1 VTGVS
6 AVVPAHDEADV
17 IADVVRDCYV
27 HGDVDE
33 VVVVDDG
40 SRDATAERARQAG
53 ARVVRLARRGG
64 KGRAVRTGA
73 AAARGDVLV
82 FLDGDG
88 QDPARD
94 IPSLVAAIDRGA
106 DLAIGSRFVGTF
118 EPGAI
123 TALDRLGNRMLTQ
136 VLAWLYARPISDS
149 QAGFKAIRRQL
160 FDDLE
165 LRADGFDIEAELLAR
180 AILQGASIVEVPV
193 TRRARVRGQSRLR
206 RVPDGLR
213 ILSRIV
219 AVRLGEFG
227 KTRPRRSSAC

>member
-1 VTGVS
+1 MTTVS
-6 AVVPAHDEADV
+6 AIVPARDEAAA
-17 IADVVRDCYV
+17 IAAVVHDCWVY
-27 HGDVDE
+27 GDVDE

-40 SRDATAERARQAG
+40 SQDATAEVARRAG
-53 ARVVRLARRGG
+53 ARVVALGRRGG

-88 QDPARD
+88 QDPAID
-94 IPSLVAAIDRGA
+94 IPRLVDAIAAGA
-106 DLAIGSRFVGTF
+106 DLAIGSRFCGTF

-123 TALDRLGNRMLTQ
+123 TAIDRVGNRMLSL
-136 VLAWLYARPISDS
+136 VLGWLYGRAVSDS
-149 QAGFKAIRRQL
+149 QAGFKAIRREL
-160 FDDLE
+160 FDRLE

-180 AILQGASIVEVPV
+180 TILHGASIVEVPV
-193 TRRARVRGQSRLR
+193 TRRARVDGKSRLR

-219 AVRLGEFG
+219 AVRWTL
-227 KTRPRRSSAC
+227 C